1 LLSTAVIAG
10 TVHDGEAPGFSI
22 YPKKTDRTDSEISNH
37 VQLPSNSNEISQ
49 LPLPQK
55 VSRISN
61 HVQLPSKDSMFSEGS
76 QLLSGKTSKELSL
89 DAEDSDI
96 PWNDLVLK
104 ERIGAGTFLDRLGKK
119 KT

>member
-1 LLSTAVIAG
+1 
-10 TVHDGEAPGFSI
+10 
-22 YPKKTDRTDSEISNH
+22 
-37 VQLPSNSNEISQ
+37 
-49 LPLPQK
+49 
-55 VSRISN
+55 
-61 HVQLPSKDSMFSEGS
+61 MFSEGS